1 MFQNYW
7 FVFNLLLL
15 AASCCKAKLDPSSSE
30 IVTRNPLVYNIC
42 LVICISSG
50 FTSFFLFHCQQKI
63 LQIFD
68 NKKIAHIGPI
78 QWMGWSMIKENTE
91 MSIQRKKT
99 RQMKKL
105 KESRA
110 KKIFLSLGDLLLT
123 LLEYGWVVRESLV
136 RGGICPCRQCRRQ
149 CKIFVSGV
157 NFSIFTNLFLCFI
170 TKTFEIW

>member
-50 FTSFFLFHCQQKI
+50 FTSFFLFHCQQRM
-63 LQIFD
+63 LEIFEE
-68 NKKIAHIGPI
+68 KKIDHIGPI
-78 QWMGWSMIKENTE
+78 QWMGWSMIRENTE

-105 KESRA
+105 KEERYSSL
-110 KKIFLSLGDLLLT
+110 ILHWSILSGPKQWQRWYYLFCLT
-123 LLEYGWVVRESLV
+123 LIEHF
-136 RGGICPCRQCRRQ
+136 Q
-149 CKIFVSGV
+149 IFFHSRPIPGLYL
-157 NFSIFTNLFLCFI
+157 NR
-170 TKTFEIW
+170 